1 MAYLLICMRDYRPP
15 ILPSPRIIV
24 FGVTVQLDGFIFIP
38 IKVIN
43 AVDPSRNELTKFVL
57 YRYKYTLPFFRF
69 VSFWVDS

>member
-24 FGVTVQLDGFIFIP
+24 FGVSVQLDGFIFIP

-43 AVDPSRNELTKFVL
+43 AVDPSRNELTKLVL
-57 YRYKYTLPFFRF
+57 YKYKYILPFFRF
-69 VSFWVDS
+69 VSFYVDS

>member
-43 AVDPSRNELTKFVL
+43 AVDPSRNELTKLVL
-57 YRYKYTLPFFRF
+57 YRYKYILPFFHF
-69 VSFWVDS
+69 VSFYVDS